1 MTRDSI
7 FDISLILI
15 SELDKVYIDYEPLCD
30 TPDLFSLDENYIY
43 EEQWH
48 SSDEVQSVCDVADRL
63 TNLLKLKVFQ
73 LRVRLPEKDEFIP
86 AWKWANKYPDYLTS
100 EIAVLVPDISNNCRI
115 VTKLMDES
123 GYKFTRRTTCEDEK
137 QRTWLLLFFVPKKQE
152 SIREMIV
159 KYHKYAYYT
168 APSYNAD
175 SIEKDGILAEC
186 AIDPYGNDVQRIYLY
201 LGNPSNPAY
210 ENMMMS
216 MSRKIQ
222 RNNEP
227 FACNFTE
234 YEIRLRDLPENVEF
248 CADIH
253 RFGPDFIYTE
263 SDIPLEAIRDKE
275 EKSYV
280 NKYNSKDDVFDL
292 DKIPM
297 SVLDKWWKDYRP
309 YTFCYSHT
317 HPLSAPYIVKETDYL
332 KQIERVKS
340 IMVSSFKL
348 DDEEFVIVKGSN
360 GLYAAILIPERDR
373 NQEIIESSMEHLHF
387 CRIKS
392 ADENVIADDKNRK
405 WISLRFGGTTR
416 IQTYQR
422 Q

>member
-1 MTRDSI
+1 MTSDSI
-7 FDISLILI
+7 FNISLILI

-30 TPDLFSLDENYIY
+30 TPDLFSLDEDYIY

-73 LRVRLPEKDEFIP
+73 LQVRLPEKDEFIP

-100 EIAVLVPDISNNCRI
+100 EIAVLVPDISNNCRLM
-115 VTKLMDES
+115 TKLMDES
-123 GYKFTRRTTCEDEK
+123 GYKFARMTACEDEK

-201 LGNPSNPAY
+201 LGNPSNPTY
-210 ENMMMS
+210 EDMMMS

-222 RNNEP
+222 RNNER
-227 FACNFTE
+227 FDCKFTE
-234 YEIRLRDLPENVEF
+234 YEIRLQDLPENVEF
-248 CADIH
+248 CADTYG
-253 RFGPDFIYTE
+253 FGPDFIYTE
-263 SDIPLEAIRDKE
+263 SDIPFVAIRDKE

-297 SVLDKWWKDYRP
+297 SMLDKWWKRYNP
-309 YTFCYSHT
+309 YLLMYDHR
-317 HPLSAPYIVKETDYL
+317 HPLNSCYFVEGADPFE
-332 KQIERVKS
+332 QIMRVKNIILS
-340 IMVSSFKL
+340 TFEI
-348 DDEEFVIVKGSN
+348 DEELFKVVKSPN
-360 GLYAAILIPERDR
+360 GLIAANLVP
-373 NQEIIESSMEHLHF
+373 IEENNVEVIEESMEHLHSR
-387 CRIKS
+387 RIKS
-392 ADENVIADDKNRK
+392 ADENIIADDKNRK
-405 WISLRFGGTTR
+405 WISLRFGGTTI
-416 IQTYQR
+416 IQIYQIR
-422 Q
+422 